1 MDSNPPPVFIGLNI
15 FTYQKE
21 IMISLEAILILRL
34 MISIIICDAF
44 FSLKGKKPQG
54 VGVDSNP
61 PGPYRLIY
69 LYLSKRN
76 NDFTKS
82 DFYSKTHDFY
92 HNLRIIFFFSH
103 FPQQL
108 VYLELKLLPVK
119 LLFLRYHFIYH
130 FRIISYILTSSSMK
144 FHRKTQNFMKKKC
157 QPFGLFFIS
166 TNYLGF
172 LLVSGCCWALPST
185 RLHSSQRPWRL
196 FSGIGFGK
204 QQQGYTIYEYR
215 QIPEERESERWRG
228 REPNKQACFVRF
240 SVQC

>member
-1 MDSNPPPVFIGLNI
+1 
-15 FTYQKE
+15 
-21 IMISLEAILILRL
+21 MISLQAIFILRL

-119 LLFLRYHFIYH
+119 LLFLRYHFMYH
-130 FRIISYILTSSSMK
+130 FRIISYILTFFFNEISQK
-144 FHRKTQNFMKKKC
+144 NLEFYEEKC
-157 QPFGLFFIS
+157 QPFGLFLYPPTTLDSSWFQGAAGLYHQHGCTPHRDRGDCFQEQGLVNNNKDILS
-166 TNYLGF
+166 TNT
-172 LLVSGCCWALPST
+172 A
-185 RLHSSQRPWRL
+185 R
-196 FSGIGFGK
+196 
-204 QQQGYTIYEYR
+204 YR
-215 QIPEERESERWRG
+215 KKKRERDM
-228 REPNKQACFVRF
+228 VRTGTN
-240 SVQC
+240 